1 MKKGDVPVMGITK
14 LTPEAIEKLRTRK
27 APFPLQKYL
36 PVMSQAAVGP
46 ADKKTQVEI

>member
-1 MKKGDVPVMGITK
+1 MKKGDVPVMGTTK

-36 PVMSQAAVGP
+36 PMMPQTIKGP
-46 ADKKTQVEI
+46 ADKEAQVKI